1 MMGLLLDQLGKAG
14 KDIERV
20 RDSWLI
26 LAKKRDLA

>member
-14 KDIERV
+14 KDIEGV
-20 RDSWLI
+20 GNSWLI